1 MAIQK
6 KHGKGRLDKWY
17 KLAKEKG
24 YRARAAFK
32 LIQLNKKYNFLEKSK
47 VLIDLCAAP
56 GSWCQVASE
65 VMPANSLIVGV
76 DLAPIKP
83 IPRCITFQSDIT
95 TDKCR
100 ATLRQ
105 HLKHLKC
112 DTVLHDGAPNVGTAW
127 VQDAFTQ
134 AELVLQSMKLATEF
148 LVEGGTFVTKIFRS
162 KDYNSLLWVFNQL
175 FAKVEATK
183 PPSSRNVSAEI
194 FVVCRGYKAP
204 KHLDPKF
211 LDARSV
217 FAELSD
223 PTPNNEAKVFKPEV
237 KKRKREG
244 YEEGDWTQFKEAP
257 VSDFIQTTD
266 PIAMLGGL
274 NKLSFEQKPNG
285 DIAVATIDKLPETTK
300 EIRDCCADLKVLGR
314 ADFKRLL
321 RWRLRVREIFGFAT
335 KKTKAQEE
343 EKAKEA
349 QEGDEVAEIESMD
362 EEMQIQEELERLKEK
377 DSKARK
383 KQRRAEN
390 ERKQKEITRLQ
401 MNMAT
406 PFEIGLEQAG
416 PTGEDSMFA
425 LKAVDKAGALNK
437 IAKGK
442 MAQVV
447 EREQPEEIEE
457 EPETDDEEDRLEREL
472 DSMYGD
478 YVEQRSAR
486 DAKYRAKRAR
496 KQDDDGE
503 WNGFSDEDKEQSD
516 DEELVQDAD
525 SDWSDD
531 EEEGPKGLIT
541 DLDNEEQPKTG
552 LTKRAARFFDQD
564 IFKGIDGLED
574 LEEDDDSGIDVEHD
588 TEMKDES
595 ATPAPA
601 AETGLSIRT
610 STKTSQPKPALDD
623 ESSDEEDKIEEVKR
637 DESQWEQDN
646 VPMKN
651 GKPDIDIITAEAMTL
666 AHQMAT
672 GQKTKYDLLDES
684 FNRYSLRDVE
694 GLPDWFLDD
703 ENKHSK
709 LQRPTTAA
717 AATAIKEKLRALN
730 ARPIKKVREAQA
742 RKKFKAAQRMEKL
755 KKKSALLADE
765 EGMTEK
771 EKAQSI
777 ARLMSRAAKKKP
789 KQKVSVIVAKGGNKG
804 IKNRPKGTKGKY
816 KMVDARLKKDVRG
829 EKRAAKRNKKR

>member
-1 MAIQK
+1 
-6 KHGKGRLDKWY
+6 
-17 KLAKEKG
+17 
-24 YRARAAFK
+24 
-32 LIQLNKKYNFLEKSK
+32 
-47 VLIDLCAAP
+47 
-56 GSWCQVASE
+56 
-65 VMPANSLIVGV
+65 
-76 DLAPIKP
+76 
-83 IPRCITFQSDIT
+83 
-95 TDKCR
+95 
-100 ATLRQ
+100 
-105 HLKHLKC
+105 
-112 DTVLHDGAPNVGTAW
+112 
-127 VQDAFTQ
+127 
-134 AELVLQSMKLATEF
+134 
-148 LVEGGTFVTKIFRS
+148 
-162 KDYNSLLWVFNQL
+162 
-175 FAKVEATK
+175 
-183 PPSSRNVSAEI
+183 
-194 FVVCRGYKAP
+194 
-204 KHLDPKF
+204 
-211 LDARSV
+211 
-217 FAELSD
+217 
-223 PTPNNEAKVFKPEV
+223 
-237 KKRKREG
+237 
-244 YEEGDWTQFKEAP
+244 
-257 VSDFIQTTD
+257 
-266 PIAMLGGL
+266 
-274 NKLSFEQKPNG
+274 
-285 DIAVATIDKLPETTK
+285 
-300 EIRDCCADLKVLGR
+300 
-314 ADFKRLL
+314 
-321 RWRLRVREIFGFAT
+321 
-335 KKTKAQEE
+335 
-343 EKAKEA
+343 
-349 QEGDEVAEIESMD
+349 
-362 EEMQIQEELERLKEK
+362 
-377 DSKARK
+377 
-383 KQRRAEN
+383 
-390 ERKQKEITRLQ
+390 
-401 MNMAT
+401 
-406 PFEIGLEQAG
+406 
-416 PTGEDSMFA
+416 MFA